1 MAMPKTD
8 ALQASWD
15 ISWQG
20 IRRTVRTSQSHAPPE
35 EQSWTKANR
44 KHTRNS
50 LTPRTPRICLGNER
64 GLVRELDTTMNNGRQ
79 KKLCELSH
87 YSCCM
92 LLKVASWSL
101 KAATCNVVMPSPFNM
116 PRGTRRGAQ
125 NNTEHDTRI
134 IWDELISQEC
144 RAACYVSAD
153 QDLSTAMMCSGNYL
167 HACIAVLSK
176 LTLTCQR
183 SWKKLHPP
191 ASASKSAREAH
202 SFRATAFKSANT
214 ARIPSI

>member
-1 MAMPKTD
+1 MLANQTIQFQEVQTSNIYFLEARSVLRPCHVHINVATWSFANMAIPSTD
-8 ALQASWD
+8 ASLQASWD

-134 IWDELISQEC
+134 IWDELI
-144 RAACYVSAD
+144 
-153 QDLSTAMMCSGNYL
+153 
-167 HACIAVLSK
+167 
-176 LTLTCQR
+176 
-183 SWKKLHPP
+183 HPP
-191 ASASKSAREAH
+191 NPTWNCMLFLR
-202 SFRATAFKSANT
+202 SANMNLWHGLEWILFP
-214 ARIPSI
+214 RKSRN